1 MCSSLYWLSFVAMVI
16 VSVQYVLNADSAA
29 NRSADHHHMNQ
40 REVIISVCVCVS
52 QQRLCVLSDSVC
64 GYVQN

>member
-16 VSVQYVLNADSAA
+16 VSVQYALNTDSAA
-29 NRSADHHHMNQ
+29 NQRADHHHMNQ
-40 REVIISVCVCVS
+40 REVIISVCVS